1 MRVIDHAS
9 AARMLGALMDE
20 ARKTHAPIKIVD
32 PGRNTSIL
40 MSFEEYQILTMANEL
55 ALTDKID
62 LENKSDE

>member
-9 AARMLGALMDE
+9 AARVLGALMEE
-20 ARKTHAPIKIVD
+20 ARKEHKPIKIVD

-55 ALTDKID
+55 ALTGKID
-62 LENKSDE
+62 LGNDGNE